1 MNFDAV
7 VVATFESHALADAAV
22 SLLQSEDIEAAA
34 LADDAGG
41 ELPNLDTG
49 SGVRVVVPKEHA
61 EFARALLNSGTSDPD
76 PDSNSD

>member
-22 SLLQSEDIEAAA
+22 SLLQSEGIEAAA
-34 LADDAGG
+34 LADDAG
-41 ELPNLDTG
+41 
-49 SGVRVVVPKEHA
+49 VVVPKEHA

-76 PDSNSD
+76 SNSD